1 MFSLI
6 KSGMATAMHEL
17 SVVSNNIANANS
29 NGFKKTLVAFSEL
42 GDRFGAE
49 QVDSSKTGQGASLGA
64 SRRSDGQGAII
75 ETNRKTDFALIGNG
89 MFILK
94 KNPSSVTPTFS
105 RNGSFS
111 LDNLG
116 FLRASNDA
124 FVMGAPLVDGAFGP
138 TPTDLDGLQPIQIPL
153 TREDAPMS
161 ELKILGDGSI
171 AAAYGTEVSY
181 PLSTITLGLF
191 SSNSGLKELGGGS
204 YSQTDKSG
212 VVSLGAPTDLGYAS
226 LRSGGLEASNVN
238 ITDELTAMIKAQQ
251 QFNGSAR
258 LMQTNSEMVEKL
270 TR

>member
-1 MFSLI
+1 
-6 KSGMATAMHEL
+6 
-17 SVVSNNIANANS
+17 
-29 NGFKKTLVAFSEL
+29 
-42 GDRFGAE
+42 
-49 QVDSSKTGQGASLGA
+49 
-64 SRRSDGQGAII
+64 
-75 ETNRKTDFALIGNG
+75 

-94 KNPSSVTPTFS
+94 KNPESVTPTFS

-124 FVMGAPLVDGAFGP
+124 FVMGAPLVDGVFGP
-138 TPTDLDGLQPIQIPL
+138 TPTDLDSLQPIQIPL
-153 TREDAPMS
+153 KREDAPMS

-181 PLSTITLGLF
+181 PVSTITLGLF
-191 SSNSGLKELGGGS
+191 SNNSGLKELGGGS

-212 VVSLGAPTDLGYAS
+212 VVSLGAPSDLGYAS

-238 ITDELTAMIKAQQ
+238 ITDELTSMIKAQQ
-251 QFNGSAR
+251 QFNGAAR

>member
-42 GDRFGAE
+42 GDRFGSE
-49 QVDSSKTGQGASLGA
+49 QVDSSKIGQGASLGA
-64 SRRSDGQGAII
+64 SRRSDGQGAIVD
-75 ETNRKTDFALIGNG
+75 TDRKTDLALLGNG
-89 MFILK
+89 LFILK
-94 KNPSSVTPTFS
+94 KPTSVTPTFT

-111 LDNLG
+111 LDNSG

-124 FVMGAPLVDGAFGP
+124 YVMGAPLVDGNFGP
-138 TPTDLDGLQPIQIPL
+138 TPTELDGLLPIQVPL
-153 TREDAPMS
+153 TREDIPMS
-161 ELKILGDGSI
+161 ELKILADGRI
-171 AAAYGTEVSY
+171 EAAYGTEVSY
-181 PLSTITLGLF
+181 PVSAVTLGLF
-191 SSNSGLKELGGGS
+191 SNNSGLKELGGGS

-212 VVSLGAPTDLGYAS
+212 VVSLGAPSDLGYAS

-238 ITDELTAMIKAQQ
+238 ITDELTSMIKAQQ
-251 QFNGSAR
+251 QFNGAAR
-258 LMQTNSEMVEKL
+258 LMQANSEMVEKL

>member
-49 QVDSSKTGQGASLGA
+49 QTDSSKVGQGASLGA
-64 SRRSDGQGAII
+64 ARRSDGQGAII
-75 ETNRKTDFALIGNG
+75 DTDNRTDIALLGNG
-89 MFILK
+89 LFVLK
-94 KNPSSVTPTFS
+94 SPNIVTPSFT

-111 LDNLG
+111 LDRSG

-124 FVMGAPLVDGAFGP
+124 FVMGSPLIDGAFGP
-138 TPTDLDGLQPIQIPL
+138 TPTELDGLVPIQVPL
-153 TREDAPMS
+153 KREDIPMS
-161 ELKILGDGSI
+161 DLKISGNGQIEVS
-171 AAAYGTEVSY
+171 YGTEVSY
-181 PLSTITLGLF
+181 PVSTITIGIF
-191 SSNSGLKELGGGS
+191 SNNGGLKELGGGI
-204 YSQTDKSG
+204 YSQTDRSG
-212 VVSLGAPTDLGYAS
+212 AVSLGAPSDLGFGS
-226 LRSGGLEASNVN
+226 IKSGGLEASNVD